1 MVVLTEI
8 SEESSYNYDVF
19 LSFRGADTRNNF
31 TDHLL
36 KALREASIRT
46 FFDDAEIRIGETL
59 KPELENAIKSSRASV
74 IVLSKNYASS
84 TWCLDELA
92 LIMEQRRTSKHIVFP
107 IFYHVMPS
115 DVRKQRNSFGDA
127 MAEHTQRM
135 ETELNSEKRS
145 EWAHRIEKWKK
156 ALTEVADMKGK
167 EANGRETKL
176 IEEIVKDISS
186 RLELHKRSD
195 IPKLIGMESSV
206 RTITSFLN
214 DASSHTTDV
223 LTICGMAG
231 IGKTHLADYI
241 FKSHY
246 LEFESSCFLE
256 DIERRCTS
264 QKRLLKLQKQLLK
277 DIQATSWMDIDNV
290 KAATSKI
297 ENSLFRKRSFLVL
310 DGINDSEQLDALIG
324 TKGIHPGSK
333 IIITS
338 KNGSLTEK
346 CKLFEAQVPPKHTK
360 HLLHGLNDKDSL
372 QLLTWQAFGCHEP
385 NEGDKKKMKKV
396 VQYCKGH
403 PLALKVLGSSFRSE
417 DATWE
422 DILESLGKEI
432 NPDIKKVL
440 KISYDSLPSE
450 KDKELFKYIACL
462 FVGEDRKF
470 TEDILKACGICK
482 PSGIK
487 VLVNRC
493 LLTVRSF
500 GELMMHQ
507 LLQDMGRDV
516 VRQESPNRP
525 WERSNLWNHE
535 ECLDVLQNKQG
546 TAITQGLALDM
557 RTFENDTWK
566 EPSSANMQMFG
577 FRSYPSFS
585 CLWWLVGW
593 VSGMCSSSRKT
604 KGDFETLALSE
615 MRNLKLLQLNYVQ
628 LSGSYKNFPHGIRW
642 LCMHG
647 FPLSYIPSDL
657 QMENLV
663 ALDLSNSKLQQ
674 LWKKPKLLRS
684 LKFLNLS
691 NCREL
696 VRVGHFS
703 GLPLLERLTLARC
716 TSLIE
721 VCESISTCCQKLEIL
736 DLSECNKLKE
746 LPRSIGKLKKL
757 TQLLIDGCSNLG
769 EFPADNVNMVP
780 RTPKSFASSLPRS
793 LVTLSLKDCNLY
805 NESFP
810 MDFSNLPMLKKLYL
824 DGNPMDSMPDCV
836 RSLTRLETLSFSRC
850 WNLKTVL
857 CAPIQLKRL
866 DVGICTSLE
875 KIKFHP
881 EKSAVPRVIYH
892 PSYTLTEI
900 QHIFKIQA
908 LSEIDEEV
916 LCSLGWINIAY
927 LNPCRLSKATWSFQ
941 AKKLPAQMIYEH
953 GIFSTYLQGQ
963 EVPKWFTQRSSGSLF
978 TLQSS
983 PEKGKIKWLNV
994 CIVHTISSMKEA
1006 GPSRI
1011 EISNLTKKSSWTYE
1025 PMMYLVPEDD
1035 AFEDGDEVVVVWLSH
1050 WMFGKNE
1057 FEDGDKVLINF
1068 SVLQS
1073 LRIRYV
1079 GQGPDYANVREY
1091 GISPVYDDGK
1101 QKEDALGYYKSWKHI
1116 IGGDLS
1122 DYKVSPSHY
1131 RLKRY
1136 FWLLSN
1142 QNTGQGVL

>member
-8 SEESSYNYDVF
+8 SEDSSSSLTYKFDVF
-19 LSFRGADTRNNF
+19 LSFRGEDTRNNF

-36 KALREASIRT
+36 KALQEATIET
-46 FFDDAEIRIGETL
+46 FFDDAEIQIGEFL
-59 KPELENAIKSSRASV
+59 KPELENAIKASRSSI

-92 LIMEQRRTSKHIVFP
+92 HIMEQKRTSKHNVFP
-107 IFYHVMPS
+107 IFYHVNPS

-127 MAEHTQRM
+127 MADHKQRM
-135 ETELNSEKRS
+135 ERESDEKKRS
-145 EWAHRIEKWKK
+145 ELVKKIEKWKK

-176 IEEIVKDISS
+176 IEEIVKDICS
-186 RLELHKRSD
+186 RLELHKRSE

-223 LTICGMAG
+223 LTIWGLAG

-290 KAATSKI
+290 KAATSMI
-297 ENSLFRKRSFLVL
+297 ENSLFRKRTFLVL
-310 DGINDSEQLDALIG
+310 DGINDSEHLDALIG
-324 TKGIHPGSK
+324 TKGLHPGSK

-346 CKLFEAQVPPKHTK
+346 CKLFETQVPLKHTK

-372 QLLTWQAFGCHEP
+372 QLLTCHAFGCHEP
-385 NEGDKKKMKKV
+385 NVGDKKEMKKV

-403 PLALKVLGSSFRSE
+403 PLALKVLGSSFCSE

-440 KISYDSLPSE
+440 EISYDTLPSE

-462 FVGEDRKF
+462 FVREDRKF

-487 VLVNRC
+487 VLINRC
-493 LLTVRSF
+493 LLTVRSS

-516 VRQESPNRP
+516 VRQESPNKP
-525 WERSNLWNHE
+525 WERSILLNHE

-546 TAITQGLALDM
+546 TTIIQGLVLVM

-566 EPSSANMQMFG
+566 EPSSVNMKRFG
-577 FRSYPSFS
+577 FRSLPSFIWVHILLLS
-585 CLWWLVGW
+585 VLWWLFHLF
-593 VSGMCSSSRKT
+593 SGIRSSSRKT

-663 ALDLSNSKLQQ
+663 ALDLSNSKLLQ

-684 LKFLNLS
+684 LKFLNLG
-691 NCREL
+691 NCHEL
-696 VRVGHFS
+696 DRVGHFS

-721 VCESISTCCQKLEIL
+721 VCESIGTCCQKLEIL
-736 DLSECNKLKE
+736 DLTECNK
-746 LPRSIGKLKKL
+746 
-757 TQLLIDGCSNLG
+757 
-769 EFPADNVNMVP
+769 
-780 RTPKSFASSLPRS
+780 
-793 LVTLSLKDCNLY
+793 
-805 NESFP
+805 
-810 MDFSNLPMLKKLYL
+810 
-824 DGNPMDSMPDCV
+824 
-836 RSLTRLETLSFSRC
+836 
-850 WNLKTVL
+850 
-857 CAPIQLKRL
+857 
-866 DVGICTSLE
+866 
-875 KIKFHP
+875 
-881 EKSAVPRVIYH
+881 
-892 PSYTLTEI
+892 
-900 QHIFKIQA
+900 
-908 LSEIDEEV
+908 
-916 LCSLGWINIAY
+916 
-927 LNPCRLSKATWSFQ
+927 
-941 AKKLPAQMIYEH
+941 
-953 GIFSTYLQGQ
+953 
-963 EVPKWFTQRSSGSLF
+963 
-978 TLQSS
+978 
-983 PEKGKIKWLNV
+983 
-994 CIVHTISSMKEA
+994 
-1006 GPSRI
+1006 
-1011 EISNLTKKSSWTYE
+1011 
-1025 PMMYLVPEDD
+1025 
-1035 AFEDGDEVVVVWLSH
+1035 
-1050 WMFGKNE
+1050 
-1057 FEDGDKVLINF
+1057 
-1068 SVLQS
+1068 
-1073 LRIRYV
+1073 
-1079 GQGPDYANVREY
+1079 
-1091 GISPVYDDGK
+1091 
-1101 QKEDALGYYKSWKHI
+1101 
-1116 IGGDLS
+1116 
-1122 DYKVSPSHY
+1122 
-1131 RLKRY
+1131 
-1136 FWLLSN
+1136 
-1142 QNTGQGVL
+1142 

>member
-8 SEESSYNYDVF
+8 SEESSSSLTYKFDVF
-19 LSFRGADTRNNF
+19 LSFRGEDTRNNF

-36 KALREASIRT
+36 KALKEAAIET
-46 FFDDAEIRIGETL
+46 FFDDEEIQIGEFL
-59 KPELENAIKSSRASV
+59 KPELENAIKASRSSI
-74 IVLSKNYASS
+74 IVLSKDYASS

-92 LIMEQRRTSKHIVFP
+92 LIMEQKRTSKHNVFP
-107 IFYHVMPS
+107 IFYHVNPS

-127 MAEHTQRM
+127 MADHKQRR
-135 ETELNSEKRS
+135 ERESDEKKRS
-145 EWAHRIEKWKK
+145 QLGKKTEKWKK
-156 ALTEVADMKGK
+156 ALTEVAHMKGK

-223 LTICGMAG
+223 LTIFGMAG

-297 ENSLFRKRSFLVL
+297 ENSLFRKRTFLVL
-310 DGINDSEQLDALIG
+310 DGINDSEHLDALIG
-324 TKGIHPGSK
+324 TKGLHPGSK

-346 CKLFEAQVPPKHTK
+346 CKLFETQVPPKHTK

-372 QLLTWQAFGCHEP
+372 QLLTCHAFGCHEP
-385 NEGDKKKMKKV
+385 NEGDKKEMKKV

-403 PLALKVLGSSFRSE
+403 PLALKVLGSSFCSE

-440 KISYDSLPSE
+440 EISYDTLPSE

-462 FVGEDRKF
+462 FVGEERKF

-493 LLTVRSF
+493 LLTVGSS

-516 VRQESPNRP
+516 VRQESPNKP
-525 WERSNLWNHE
+525 WERSILLNHE

-546 TAITQGLALDM
+546 TTIIQGLVLLM
-557 RTFENDTWK
+557 RTFENDTCK
-566 EPSSANMQMFG
+566 EPSSVNMKRFG
-577 FRSYPSFS
+577 FRSLPSFIWVHMLLLS
-585 CLWWLVGW
+585 VLWWLFGLF
-593 VSGMCSSSRKT
+593 SGIRSSSRKT

-663 ALDLSNSKLQQ
+663 ALDLSNSKLLQ

-691 NCREL
+691 NCHEL

-703 GLPLLERLTLARC
+703 GLPLLKRLTLARC

-721 VCESISTCCQKLEIL
+721 VCESIGTCQKLEIL

-746 LPRSIGKLKKL
+746 LPRSIGKLKSL
-757 TQLLIDGCSNLG
+757 TQLLVDGCSNLG
-769 EFPADNVNMVP
+769 EYPAEMKEMESLEADNVNMKSHGSSSSTMVP
-780 RTPKSFASSLPRS
+780 RTPESFASSLPRS
-793 LVTLSLKDCNLY
+793 LVTLSLKNCNLY

-836 RSLTRLETLSFSRC
+836 KSLSRLETLSFC
-850 WNLKTVL
+850 WCRNLKTVL
-857 CAPIQLKRL
+857 CAPIQLKQL
-866 DVGICTSLE
+866 DILFCDSLE
-875 KIKFHP
+875 KTTFHP
-881 EKSAVPRVIYH
+881 EKSAIPRVLCNR
-892 PSYTLTEI
+892 SVTLTEI
-900 QHIFKIQA
+900 QHILKIQA

-927 LNPCRLSKATWSFQ
+927 LNHCRFSKAYDFGIYHL
-941 AKKLPAQMIYEH
+941 AGRILPAQMLYEH
-953 GIFSTYLQGQ
+953 GIFST
-963 EVPKWFTQRSSGSLF
+963 
-978 TLQSS
+978 
-983 PEKGKIKWLNV
+983 
-994 CIVHTISSMKEA
+994 ISSRA
-1006 GPSRI
+1006 RGSRVVHSKKRRVI
-1011 EISNLTKKSSWTYE
+1011 IYLAIIS
-1025 PMMYLVPEDD
+1025 
-1035 AFEDGDEVVVVWLSH
+1035 
-1050 WMFGKNE
+1050 
-1057 FEDGDKVLINF
+1057 
-1068 SVLQS
+1068 
-1073 LRIRYV
+1073 R
-1079 GQGPDYANVREY
+1079 
-1091 GISPVYDDGK
+1091 
-1101 QKEDALGYYKSWKHI
+1101 
-1116 IGGDLS
+1116 
-1122 DYKVSPSHY
+1122 
-1131 RLKRY
+1131 KR
-1136 FWLLSN
+1136 
-1142 QNTGQGVL
+1142 